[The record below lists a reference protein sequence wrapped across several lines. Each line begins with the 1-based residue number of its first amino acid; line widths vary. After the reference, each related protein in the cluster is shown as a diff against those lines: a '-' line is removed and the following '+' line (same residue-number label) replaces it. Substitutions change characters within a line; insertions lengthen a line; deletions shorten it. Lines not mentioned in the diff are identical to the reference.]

1 MKKHH
6 QRLRLSSFVFLQ
18 LGMAIFLFV
27 LILSSCFEPREGCL
41 DIAAVNFNASA
52 DKDCCCRYPSLVLSV
67 EQMYDT
73 LLFRQDSVYVGTN
86 GELFRIK
93 KILFY
98 LSDFQLIKAGELY
111 QVSDTVHLQSYGSTL
126 QDTIEETFRDDVL
139 LVRRTPVD
147 YTIGSLR
154 EDGYFETFK
163 CRLGLSEDL
172 GKVIPDLAPDNHPLS
187 IQSED
192 LYQNQYAFME
202 VIVVRDTSVSTLA
215 DTLRFDRS
223 DIGDFYI
230 EGNGSFLHNTGYD
243 FPMTLNAD
251 WSKLFDG
258 INWSTHDINAWKST
272 IVANLPSVFTVSQ

>member
-172 GKVIPDLAPDNHPLS
+172 
-187 IQSED
+187 
-192 LYQNQYAFME
+192 YQNQYAFME